1 MMPGRFK
8 KVHGVLQAPP
18 CRNCHTN
25 VHRAPFCI
33 QARSVNNARMIE
45 EWKFCSPSCLTDWVK
60 QAFLPFENTDPNE
73 PSRQSEWWETVL
85 EFEPDSGRKFS
96 EQ

>member
-8 KVHGVLQAPP
+8 KVNGVLQAPP
-18 CRNCHTN
+18 CRYCHTKI
-25 VHRAPFCI
+25 HRAPFCI

-45 EWKFCSPSCLTDWVK
+45 EWKFCSPSCLTDWIK
-60 QAFLPFENTDPNE
+60 QMFLSPSDRKPPNQ
-73 PSRQSEWWETVL
+73 PSEWQETVL
-85 EFEPDSGRKFS
+85 EFDPDSGRKFS

>member
-25 VHRAPFCI
+25 IHRAPFCI

-60 QAFLPFENTDPNE
+60 QAFLPG
-73 PSRQSEWWETVL
+73 QSEWSETVL
-85 EFEPDSGRKFS
+85 EFDPDSGRKFS